1 MRFYK
6 NTFVF
11 FLAASKTASKTVGK
25 NRSHKTK
32 VIKNEG
38 KTMKVKNEGKKMQV
52 TKNEGNAAVLS

>member
-25 NRSHKTK
+25 NRSHKKK

-38 KTMKVKNEGKKMQV
+38 KTMKVKKMKVKNVGNKK
-52 TKNEGNAAVLS
+52 